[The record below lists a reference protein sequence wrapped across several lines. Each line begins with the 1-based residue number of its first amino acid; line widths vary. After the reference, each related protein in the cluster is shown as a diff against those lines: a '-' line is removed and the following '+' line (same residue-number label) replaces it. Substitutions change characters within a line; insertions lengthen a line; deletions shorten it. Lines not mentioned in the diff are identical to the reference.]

1 MTVSSAESAVSPTS
15 SAVEKTLQSFIWS
28 DGLFTLADDRLLGI
42 TVLVKAVRLVEINW
56 GSDDH
61 EMNVALEAMSKR
73 DIVCS
78 AIRILSRR

>member
-15 SAVEKTLQSFIWS
+15 SFVEKTLHRFIWS

-42 TVLVKAVRLVEINW
+42 TVLVKAVGLVETNR

-61 EMNVALEAMSKR
+61 ELNITLKAMSKR

-78 AIRILSRR
+78 AVRIVSRR

>member
-1 MTVSSAESAVSPTS
+1 MTVSSAESAVSPPS

-42 TVLVKAVRLVEINW
+42 MVFVEAVGLVETNR

-61 EMNVALEAMSKR
+61 ELNITLKAMSKG

-78 AIRILSRR
+78 AIRIVSRR

>member
-15 SAVEKTLQSFIWS
+15 SAVEKALQSFIWS
-28 DGLFTLADDRLLGI
+28 DGLTTLADSRLLGI
-42 TVLVKAVRLVEINW
+42 MVLVKAVRLVEINC

-78 AIRILSRR
+78 PVRIVPRR

>member
-28 DGLFTLADDRLLGI
+28 DGLFTLADNRLLGI
-42 TVLVKAVRLVEINW
+42 TVLVKAVGLVETNR

-61 EMNVALEAMSKR
+61 ELNITLKAMSKG

-78 AIRILSRR
+78 PVRIVSRR

>member
-15 SAVEKTLQSFIWS
+15 TAFEKALQSFIWS
-28 DGLFTLADDRLLGI
+28 DGLTTLANNRLLRI

-78 AIRILSRR
+78 PVRMMSRR